1 MFVYRTRR
9 DSTYTLVYDR
19 VCVELS
25 LVELE
30 YRVCYRHRWK
40 DYKWNDFAELT
51 SSIFGVK
58 EIDSVLV
65 KHFPTVCIKD
75 FRISFVFITYIIA
88 IYFSIAVYS
97 FILKEFLFFFFF
109 YSRELSAES
118 KIKEFLIRL
127 FNRLSERNLLRFF
140 F

>member
-1 MFVYRTRR
+1 M
-9 DSTYTLVYDR
+9 
-19 VCVELS
+19 
-25 LVELE
+25 
-30 YRVCYRHRWK
+30 
-40 DYKWNDFAELT
+40 
-51 SSIFGVK
+51 
-58 EIDSVLV
+58 
-65 KHFPTVCIKD
+65 CIKD

-140 F
+140 FFFKCSRCIKARAFIRKNVEIFETFFSFFFFRQLLVRFFFYVLLYKSQWID